1 MYFMEDP
8 ELADLNF
15 KENSIGTKRKTKTK
29 IANIYRIDCLL
40 SYKCPF

>member
-15 KENSIGTKRKTKTK
+15 MENSIGTKRKTIKKTV
-29 IANIYRIDCLL
+29 NIYRIDCLL